1 MIKKVALF
9 LIALLPLGAMAQN
22 VKLGHVNS
30 QEIISVM
37 PELET
42 IEKTLKEL
50 QDQWEKEL
58 LKMRE
63 EYNTKVKEF
72 VDKQATMPETIKTA
86 RQSEI
91 AEIEQRITTF
101 NQTANADVVKK
112 QQELVNPVLDK
123 VKKAISEV
131 ATEGGFTYIFDIST
145 QGVVFQAKT
154 ANDIT
159 PLVKK
164 KLGVKDQPAAVTAP
178 AAK

>member
-1 MIKKVALF
+1 MF

-30 QEIISVM
+30 QEIIQVM

-123 VKKAISEV
+123 VKKAISDV
-131 ATEGGFTYIFDIST
+131 ATEGGYTYIFDIST

-164 KLGVKDQPAAVTAP
+164 KLGVKDQPAAP